1 MLGASNPPLLGRSVL
16 RRLVADD
23 EGWFV
28 KRGLMD
34 MNISRVDK
42 GVLLGTVKRMEV
54 DLAVNTQKRVKPFA
68 GR

>member
-1 MLGASNPPLLGRSVL
+1 MLGASDPALLGLSVL

-34 MNISRVDK
+34 MNISRVNK

-54 DLAVNTQKRVKPFA
+54 DLAEDTQKRGEPFA

>member
-1 MLGASNPPLLGRSVL
+1 MLGASDPAILGLSVL

-34 MNISRVDK
+34 MNISRADK
-42 GVLLGTVKRMEV
+42 GVLLGTC
-54 DLAVNTQKRVKPFA
+54 
-68 GR
+68 